1 MNTQERIN
9 LLEEQF
15 GKYENWTELEMN
27 RIANNENLI
36 KLFNP
41 EITNELLKRENK
53 EISDIIFTLNI
64 GMRMSDSN
72 DLFKR
77 YLIDII
83 ENKPNAQERAKT
95 LAEEKLLS
103 PDLFMRLNAYLLV
116 LSGQIEDEE
125 LLNRVINLEDVVKV
139 DTDELQQ
146 IMLKIEPESGMI
158 IIQAAIEML
167 YRIQEFYFERTERNI
182 VVESEEFKEL
192 CKNITEAVKMLLKEA
207 FKADNK
213 EIPDN
218 NDKKTE

>member
-41 EITNELLKRENK
+41 EVTNELLKRENK

-158 IIQAAIEML
+158 IIQSAIEML

>member
-158 IIQAAIEML
+158 IIQSAIEML